1 MNELPVRLGPLALLL
16 TVVSICLTTLCV
28 LTVTT
33 AQADLRLSEK
43 YAKTVQERYELEAEG
58 QRELAALREGKSL
71 LLEEPDGTFRLELE
85 QDNAKLT
92 ALFRK
97 DGDGYEVVSWRHE
110 RAWKENDSIGEL
122 WGGFAGL
129 PF

>member
-122 WGGFAGL
+122 WSGFAGL

>member
-110 RAWKENDSIGEL
+110 RAWTENDSIGEL